1 MTNKRIILVG
11 INAKYIHSN
20 PAVYSL
26 KTYADTYYGDCSVF
40 DGNSKI
46 TDNLTIS
53 EYTINQSLDSILADL
68 YNQKPDVVAF
78 SCYIWNWSMVRDI
91 LDEFPKIMPKTDIW
105 LGGPEVSFNAD
116 KLVNQYPAL
125 KGIMVGE
132 GEETF
137 LELLKY

>member
-26 KTYADTYYGDCSVF
+26 KTYADTYYGDCSVL

-68 YNQKPDVVAF
+68 YNQNLTLLHFPAI
-78 SCYIWNWSMVRDI
+78 SGTGAWSGIFLMS
-91 LDEFPKIMPKTDIW
+91 FPKSCLKPIYGWVVPR
-105 LGGPEVSFNAD
+105 
-116 KLVNQYPAL
+116 YPL
-125 KGIMVGE
+125 MLISW
-132 GEETF
+132 
-137 LELLKY
+137 